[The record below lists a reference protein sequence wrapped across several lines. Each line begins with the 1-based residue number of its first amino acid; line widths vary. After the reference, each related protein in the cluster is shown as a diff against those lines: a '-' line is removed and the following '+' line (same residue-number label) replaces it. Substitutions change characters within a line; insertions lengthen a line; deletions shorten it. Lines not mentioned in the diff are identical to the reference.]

1 MMKPS
6 QSQHPLDPFFRTG
19 ITPFVWCSG
28 CGIGIVIHAFLQ
40 ALDEV
45 NIDDNNVHVVSGFGC
60 SGKIAEYVKAPST
73 AVTDGYLIRHAVD
86 LSVNNPSSRIVVY
99 SNNADFLIA
108 GSKDFRENGEKGR
121 DLLIIHINNFMY
133 IVTENGVVPTT
144 PFIRTSDDKDIELP
158 YNVPLLAKTCGA
170 KYVARWTPFHAGWL
184 RYSFIEALSK
194 EGLRLIEVISPCLL
208 YHADDRI
215 IADSV
220 EGMKFYNDHSVM
232 KHGES
237 VENLDIRA
245 GKEIIIG
252 KFVDEA

>member
-1 MMKPS
+1 MTKTS
-6 QSQHPLDPFFRTG
+6 KSQHPFDPFFSAG

-45 NIDDNNVHVVSGFGC
+45 NIDDNDIRVVSGIGC
-60 SGKIAEYVKAPST
+60 SAKIAEYVKAPST
-73 AVTDGYLIRHAVD
+73 AVTDGCLIRHSVD
-86 LSVNNPSSRIVVY
+86 LSVSNPSSKIVVY

-108 GSKDFRENGEKGR
+108 GSKDFRENGEKGKN
-121 DLLIIHINNFMY
+121 LLIIHINNLLY
-133 IVTENGVVPTT
+133 IVTKNGVVPTT
-144 PFIRTSDDKDIELP
+144 PFIRASDDKSIELP
-158 YNVPLLAKTCGA
+158 FNVPMLAKVCGA
-170 KYVARWTPFHAGWL
+170 KYIARWTPYHAGWL

-194 EGLRLIEVISPCLL
+194 EGLRMIEVISPCLL
-208 YHADDRI
+208 YHADDRR
-215 IADSV
+215 IADAV
-220 EGMKFYNDHSVM
+220 EGMKFYNDLSVM